1 MNRISYPVHW
11 LAQCMDCGK
20 VWQLRN
26 AVAVGA
32 VHAKAS
38 GHEVRCEVMIS
49 TIFNRKVDEIGGA
62 A

>member
-11 LAQCMDCGK
+11 LAQCVDCDKSWGA
-20 VWQLRN
+20 RN

-32 VHAKAS
+32 LHAKAT

-49 TIFNRKVDEIGGA
+49 TIFNRKVDENGGVA
-62 A
+62 